1 MAQKPVYI
9 FVNGSELIGYTDMR
23 LKRSKDK
30 WTGELTFS
38 VFMGYMPTE
47 PVLSS
52 VTRGASVMVYIGS
65 QLAFVGELDRRKDSG
80 TKPGE
85 EGSTRSEESVQS
97 DLSIGP
103 TEYTVRFSARGK
115 CKVLVDS
122 SHQHP
127 TTNELK
133 TTNED
138 LLRKLLAPF
147 EIELDWQAETKEIKR
162 WRLRDGG
169 RVMDEVQ
176 RLAEQFSLYVHE
188 KADGSLLIIDKAG
201 TAQGSPIMLGHNILT
216 FSAEQSADQER
227 QEVQVKGQLIDKDKW
242 GDDAVIPTVKKVKDS
257 SVPGMSPITVQLYG
271 DAPNDLIEKRAE
283 YEANKRAAQ
292 AKRVS
297 VEVFHVQQPSGAPWD
312 IGVQHFVS
320 IPPVGISMVMEI
332 VDLEYYVDA
341 DKTLKT
347 SLTLAPPP
355 VSKTGSV
362 GGSFTSG
369 LDVLQEFTN
378 AMQTQPPTGI
388 PTALAASWA
397 GPQLIAAVVAPT
409 VAIIAGALDALDDVN
424 NTRKKP
430 PATLPPSFKG
440 SGE

>member
-1 MAQKPVYI
+1 
-9 FVNGSELIGYTDMR
+9 MR
-23 LKRSKDK
+23 LKRSKDQ
-30 WTGELTFS
+30 WTGELTVS
-38 VFMGYMPTE
+38 VFMGYMPTG
-47 PVLSS
+47 PVLAS
-52 VTRGASVMVYIGS
+52 VTRGAEVIVYIGS

-80 TKPGE
+80 TKPGKP
-85 EGSTRSEESVQS
+85 GATRTAEPATS

-133 TTNED
+133 TTNQD
-138 LLRKLLAPF
+138 LIKKLVEPF
-147 EIELDWQAETKEIKR
+147 EIEVDWQAEVKEIKR

-176 RLAEQFSLYVHE
+176 RLCEQFSLYVHE
-188 KADGSLLIIDKAG
+188 KADGSLLILDKAG
-201 TAQGSPIMLGHNILT
+201 TAQGEPIMLGRNILT
-216 FSAEQSADQER
+216 FGAEQSADQER

-242 GDDAVIPTVKKVKDS
+242 GDDAVIPTVKKVKDG
-257 SVPGMSPITVQLYG
+257 SVPGKSPITVQLYG
-271 DAPNDLIEKRAE
+271 DAPDDLIQKRAE

-292 AKRVS
+292 AKRVT
-297 VEVFHVQQPSGAPWD
+297 VEVFHVQQAGGAPWD

-332 VDLEYYVDA
+332 VDLEYTVDA

-355 VSKTGSV
+355 VSNTGSV
-362 GGSFTSG
+362 GGSMAAG
-369 LDVLQEFTN
+369 LDVLTEFANTV
-378 AMQTQPPTGI
+378 QTQTDTTI
-388 PTALAASWA
+388 PTALSASWA
-397 GPQLIAAVVAPT
+397 GPSLVAVVVAPT
-409 VAIIAGALDALDDVN
+409 VALVADALAALDDVN
-424 NTRKKP
+424 NTRAKP
-430 PATLPPSFKG
+430 PSKLPPSFKG